1 LQDKYGEITAR
12 NAEVIAVTTQ
22 DLSFAGEA
30 IDTVGIPFP
39 VAYDVTTSVPR
50 QWERFDN
57 FGTELADAA
66 VFVIDSE
73 GLLVWQSLGRDYTH
87 QVSAATVL
95 KALDSIAG

>member
-57 FGTELADAA
+57 FGTELADTA

-73 GLLVWQSLGRDYTH
+73 GCWCGNRW
-87 QVSAATVL
+87 AATTHTRYQRPR
-95 KALDSIAG
+95 S